1 MTVSVTET
9 INDISVILPL
19 DVCNKFWFVTTVFK
33 GVIMKH
39 FFVLVF
45 VLSAMLNAQTKSVP
59 SIDPTNIDT
68 SVHPCNDFYRYSNGN
83 WLKNNPIPAEFSM
96 WGSFNEL
103 NEKNSTILK
112 EILESAAADTKAK
125 KGSNRQKI
133 GDMYASGMDSAAI
146 ERRGVAPIAND
157 LKRIASIKDT
167 EGVQKEIAYLHSIGV
182 RVLFGFFSD
191 QDEKESKSVIGQL
204 MQGGLGLPDR
214 DYYLADDEKSK
225 KIQVEYVNYISTML
239 TLAGDGEA
247 TAFSNAASIF
257 AFETRLAKASYT
269 RVERRNP
276 EKNYHKKSV
285 AELTAMIPAFH
296 WNKYFASIQGSHITT
311 VNMGQPPFFQEVN
324 TMITEVTIADWK
336 QYLRWKVISASAPAL
351 SSPFAQEHFR
361 FTGKVLT
368 GAKEMQPRWK
378 RVLGVINGTMG
389 EALGELYVAKT
400 FSPEA
405 KQKARV
411 MVDHLI
417 SAFRHH
423 INTKLDWMD
432 DSTRA
437 AALHKLAS
445 FNVKIGYTDKWE
457 DYSQLKIDRISY
469 LENLRRANMLAF
481 QKDIGRIGKPVDRT
495 KWGMNPQT
503 VNAYYNSNM
512 NEIVFPAAILQ
523 PPFFDP
529 NADDAVNYG
538 GMGSVIG
545 HELTHGFDDQGSKY
559 DAEGNLKEWW
569 TAETRKKF
577 EARVA
582 VLEEQFNSYV
592 AIDSMRVNGKLTSG
606 ENIAD
611 LGGLSIAFTAL
622 QNELDKKPNLQ
633 KIDGFTPAQR
643 FFLSWAQV
651 WRRNY
656 RDEALRLQVRTDPH
670 SPGMFRTNG
679 PISNMQEFFDAFGCT
694 EGAIVR
700 AVNDRAKIW

>member
-1 MTVSVTET
+1 MRSTILLLFTCLTVLT
-9 INDISVILPL
+9 
-19 DVCNKFWFVTTVFK
+19 
-33 GVIMKH
+33 
-39 FFVLVF
+39 
-45 VLSAMLNAQTKSVP
+45 AQTKQMLP
-59 SIDPTNIDT
+59 IDPANIDT
-68 SVHPCNDFYRYSNGN
+68 TMNPCDDFYRYANGN

-103 NEKNSTILK
+103 NEKNNVVLK
-112 EILESAAADTKAK
+112 EILESAAADAKAVQ
-125 KGSNRQKI
+125 GSNRQKI
-133 GDMYASGMDSAAI
+133 GDIYATGMDSVTI
-146 ERRGVAPIAND
+146 EQLGAKPIEKD
-157 LKRIASIKDT
+157 LKRISLLKDMK
-167 EGVQKEIAYLHSIGV
+167 GVRKEIAYLHSIGV

-214 DYYLADDEKSK
+214 DYYLADDDKSK
-225 KIQVEYVNYISTML
+225 KIREEYYRYMTNMFV
-239 TLAGDGEA
+239 LAGDGDGSA
-247 TAFSNAASIF
+247 MSNAATVI
-257 AFETRLAKASYT
+257 AFETRLANASFT

-276 EKNYHKKSV
+276 EMNYHKMTVK
-285 AELTAMIPAFH
+285 ELAASTPDFS
-296 WNKYFASIQGSHITT
+296 WKEYFQWTKASNITT
-311 VNMGQPPFFQEVN
+311 VNMGQPKFFAEVN
-324 TMITEVTIADWK
+324 AMMKEVTLAEWK
-336 QYLRWKVISASAPAL
+336 QYFRWKVISASAPAL
-351 SSPFAQEHFR
+351 SSAFVAEHFR
-361 FTGKVLT
+361 FTGSVMT
-368 GAKEMQPRWK
+368 GAKEIQPRWK

-400 FSPEA
+400 FTPEA
-405 KQKARV
+405 KQKART
-411 MVDHLI
+411 MVDNLI
-417 SAFRHH
+417 AAFRDH
-423 INTKLDWMD
+423 INTKLDWID
-432 DSTRA
+432 DSTRT

-457 DYSQLKIDRISY
+457 DYSKLKIDRTSY
-469 LENLRRANMLAF
+469 LENLRRANALAF
-481 QKDIGRIGKPVDRT
+481 EKDIARIGKPVDRT

-523 PPFFDP
+523 PPFYDP

-569 TAETRKKF
+569 SADTRKKF

-582 VLEEQFNSYV
+582 VLEGQYDSFI
-592 AIDSMRVNGKLTSG
+592 AIDSMHVNGKLTNG

-611 LGGLSIAFTAL
+611 LGGLSIAYTAL
-622 QNELDKKPNLQ
+622 QKELSKNPNQ
-633 KIDGFTPAQR
+633 MKIDGLTPAQR

-679 PISNMQEFFDAFGCT
+679 PVSNMQEFFDAFGCQD
-694 EGAIVR
+694 GKLVR
-700 AVNDRAKIW
+700 AVNERAKIW